1 MTSRSVPV
9 GSAAGAAR
17 TGATTGGSAAASAQQ
32 TPGFVAPML
41 AVAGVL
47 PTGGGWS
54 AEVKWDGIRLLTAV
68 DTDGTVRCWT
78 RAAREVGRTWP
89 EVTRRVSGRGGTGSQ
104 PACSVVLDGEIVVLD
119 PAGRPSFA
127 RLQQRVGQTA
137 EADVRRAAVTDP
149 AVLML
154 FDVLALDGA
163 DTTGLAWEE
172 RRALLEGLLHDGV
185 AIGGASLAG
194 RGWQVPAAHPD
205 PAALHAFTLA
215 RGLEGVVCKRHGSPY
230 RPGARSEDWVKVKHV
245 GAQEV
250 VLGGWLPGQGNRS
263 GGLGALLLG
272 IPDELGRRVPGR
284 PGEPGLRFVGRVGTG
299 FDARARRALLT
310 LLGPL
315 GTDRCPFTD
324 IPTRDAREA
333 RWVEPVVVGEVAYA
347 EWTVN
352 RRLRHP
358 AWRGLRTDRSPADM
372 VAEAV
377 PGVSTAGR

>member
-1 MTSRSVPV
+1 VSPRSIRV
-9 GSAAGAAR
+9 GSVAGA
-17 TGATTGGSAAASAQQ
+17 GSPGVPAGTSGVQA
-32 TPGFVAPML
+32 PGFVAPML
-41 AVAGVL
+41 AVAGGL
-47 PTGGGWS
+47 PTGDGWS
-54 AEVKWDGIRLLTAV
+54 AEVKWDGIRLVTAV
-68 DTDGTVRCWT
+68 DTDGTIRCWT

-89 EVTRRVSGRGGTGSQ
+89 EVTRRVPRGGGTGS
-104 PACSVVLDGEIVVLD
+104 PAPHSAVLDGEIVVLD
-119 PAGRPSFA
+119 AAGRPSFA

-137 EADVRRAAVTDP
+137 EADVRRAAVADP

-163 DTTGLAWEE
+163 DVTGLAWEQ
-172 RRALLEGLLHDGV
+172 RRALLEGLLRNDV
-185 AIGGASLAG
+185 AIGGATLAD

-205 PAALHAFTLA
+205 PAALHAFTLD
-215 RGLEGVVCKRHGSPY
+215 RGLEGVVCKRRGSPY

-250 VLGGWLPGQGNRS
+250 VLGGWLPGQGGRS

-272 IPDELGRRVPGR
+272 IPDGPDRPGPPGR
-284 PGEPGLRFVGRVGTG
+284 PGPSGPGLRFVGRVGTG
-299 FDARARRALLT
+299 FDARARRELLD

-315 GTDRCPFTD
+315 GTGRCPFTD

-358 AWRGLRTDRSPADM
+358 SWRGLRTDRRPADV
-372 VAEAV
+372 VAEAAQ
-377 PGVSTAGR
+377 GVSIASR

>member
-1 MTSRSVPV
+1 VTTRSAPV
-9 GSAAGAAR
+9 GSAAGAGR
-17 TGATTGGSAAASAQQ
+17 TGATTDAAAALG
-32 TPGFVAPML
+32 PGFVAPML
-41 AVAGVL
+41 AVAGGL

-54 AEVKWDGIRLLTAV
+54 AEVKWDGIRLVTAV
-68 DTDGTVRCWT
+68 GADGAVRCWT

-89 EVTRRVSGRGGTGSQ
+89 EVTRRVPRGGGTGS
-104 PACSVVLDGEIVVLD
+104 PAPHSAVLDGEIVVLD
-119 PAGRPSFA
+119 AAGRPSFA

-137 EADVRRAAVTDP
+137 EADVRRAAVADP

-163 DTTGLAWEE
+163 DVTGLAWEE

-185 AIGGASLAG
+185 AIGGATLAD

-250 VLGGWLPGQGNRS
+250 VLGGWLPGQGTRS

-272 IPDELGRRVPGR
+272 IPDGPGR
-284 PGEPGLRFVGRVGTG
+284 PGPSGPGLRFVGRVGTG
-299 FDARARRALLT
+299 FDARARRELLD

-358 AWRGLRTDRSPADM
+358 AWRGLRTDRRPADV
-372 VAEAV
+372 VAEAAQ
-377 PGVSTAGR
+377 GVSIASR